1 MPTKSEISSQ
11 TLHHLLRLSALPQ
24 PSSPAEEEKLLSALH
39 DQLHFVRHVQSVPTD
54 GVHPLSR
61 IGYEPRPDDDIG
73 VLTFE
78 ECVEATQTAG
88 EKAAGWKQWSVMDL
102 PGGSRLGREEGYFVV
117 VSKST
122 EPDVQDKEKASS

>member
-1 MPTKSEISSQ
+1 
-11 TLHHLLRLSALPQ
+11 
-24 PSSPAEEEKLLSALH
+24 LLSALH

-54 GVHPLSR
+54 DVPPLSR

-78 ECVEATQTAG
+78 ECVEAMKAAA
-88 EKAAGWKQWSVMDL
+88 EKAVAWKQWNVMEL

-117 VSKST
+117 VSKT
-122 EPDVQDKEKASS
+122 MKPDAKNEKENS